1 MLVLTR
7 GKQDAI
13 MLGDHITVT
22 VLDIRGDKVRLGIDA
37 PRNMTILRKEIYDD
51 ILKENIDA
59 SNQQVDTLDNLNN
72 LFGDKPQD
80 S

>member
-1 MLVLTR
+1 
-7 GKQDAI
+7 

-51 ILKENIDA
+51 ILRENIDA
-59 SNQQVDTLDNLNN
+59 SNQQVDNLDGLGD
-72 LFGDKPQD
+72 LFGNKKEE
-80 S
+80 

>member
-1 MLVLTR
+1 
-7 GKQDAI
+7 

-51 ILKENIDA
+51 ILRENIDA
-59 SNQQVDTLDNLNN
+59 SNQQVDNLDGLGD
-72 LFGDKPQD
+72 LFGNNKEE
-80 S
+80 